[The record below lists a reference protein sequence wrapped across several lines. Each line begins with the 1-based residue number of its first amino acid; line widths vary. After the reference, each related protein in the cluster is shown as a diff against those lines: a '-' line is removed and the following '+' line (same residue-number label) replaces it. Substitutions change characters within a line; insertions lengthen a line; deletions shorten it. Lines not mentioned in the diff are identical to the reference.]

1 MSELNEASQ
10 GPSNDAPVSGEIVE
24 ALTTTPET
32 TLDDD
37 LSAAWDRAN
46 GTEEKVEEE
55 PQNEAAA
62 EPENE
67 ENAAPETVDEP
78 AEEVEFPSDLP
89 GSLREYWNDI
99 PKGARDA
106 ISASQLEMSNKY
118 SSANRELA
126 AFRPIRGALEQAIRA
141 HPAIANMRPE
151 EVAADIP
158 HLVKIGQD
166 LNKNPVET
174 LLGFARQKGVL
185 DQLAQALTG
194 QEAQGGNEAA
204 LMREIAGLKQQIAGV
219 NPDMM
224 RQQFDSMYR
233 TATVEQEVMKFA
245 GEVEDWGEVE
255 QYIPQTI
262 PLAQNKLG
270 EGASARS
277 VLEEAHKMAIQ
288 LFMPAKAP
296 EPAPVEE
303 AVAEV
308 DPEQVQK
315 AQNAKSVNVKAKS
328 NGKARAATLDD
339 ELGAIWDKA
348 VS

>member
-10 GPSNDAPVSGEIVE
+10 GPSSDTPVSGEIVE
-24 ALTTTPET
+24 ALTAET

-46 GTEEKVEEE
+46 GAEDPKEEL
-55 PQNEAAA
+55 PQDEAAV

-67 ENAAPETVDEP
+67 ENAAPETVEEP

-89 GSLREYWNDI
+89 GGLRDHWKDI
-99 PKGARDA
+99 PKAARDA
-106 ISASQLEMSNKY
+106 IAASQLEMSNKY
-118 SSANRELA
+118 STANRELA
-126 AFRPIRGALEQAIRA
+126 AFRPIRGALEQAIQS

-158 HLVKIGQD
+158 RLVKIGRD
-166 LNKNPVET
+166 LNENPVQT
-174 LLGFARQKGVL
+174 LLGFAQQKGVL

-204 LMREIAGLKQQIAGV
+204 LMREIAGLKQQISGMA

-245 GEVEDWGEVE
+245 GEAEDWGEVE

-296 EPAPVEE
+296 KPAPVEE

-339 ELGAIWDKA
+339 ELSAIWDKA